1 MKSNIINMKIYII
14 IINKGFNIYSNK
26 MLNIWQILLIKTNNL
41 KLWCVDPNKLE
52 HKYKQLLKID

>member
-1 MKSNIINMKIYII
+1 MKNNIINMKIYII

-41 KLWCVDPNKLE
+41 KL
-52 HKYKQLLKID
+52 